1 MQTIHASFNTFT
13 LLCYPCIFPR
23 RLMVM
28 SCHRPASDPNRIFK
42 TDVNPNSRHVINEIV
57 NINGNLFLRMPFNCT
72 RTHFSQSSIKGIANS
87 REMKVLRESRNLTY
101 SMSMAQ
107 DLCPFIFSPLAFI
120 TGRHNTVCRAQVLHV
135 GRPWRKLPIGI
146 SGDLVRTF
154 TVYVQIVFMP
164 STRQRPFT
172 TLRSC
177 ANGFGIA
184 NELTF
189 DSNNLIAIYKLY
201 GAVL

>member
-13 LLCYPCIFPR
+13 LLCYACTFPR

-42 TDVNPNSRHVINEIV
+42 TDVNPNSRYVINEIV

-120 TGRHNTVCRAQVLHV
+120 TGIIPFAGHKFCMWADHGENY
-135 GRPWRKLPIGI
+135 P
-146 SGDLVRTF
+146 S
-154 TVYVQIVFMP
+154 VFQAIWLGL
-164 STRQRPFT
+164 SPFT
-172 TLRSC
+172 FRWYLCHRRGNALLLHLDHAQMAS
-177 ANGFGIA
+177 
-184 NELTF
+184 ESLM
-189 DSNNLIAIYKLY
+189 SLHLIATT
-201 GAVL
+201 

>member
-120 TGRHNTVCRAQVLHV
+120 TGIIPFAGHKFCMWADHGENY
-135 GRPWRKLPIGI
+135 P
-146 SGDLVRTF
+146 S
-154 TVYVQIVFMP
+154 VFQAIWLGL
-164 STRQRPFT
+164 SPFT
-172 TLRSC
+172 FRWYLCHRRGNALLLHLDHAQMAS
-177 ANGFGIA
+177 
-184 NELTF
+184 ESLM
-189 DSNNLIAIYKLY
+189 SLHLIATT
-201 GAVL
+201 